1 MPRVL
6 SLILGGGRGSRLF
19 PLTKQRAKPA
29 VPVGGKYRLIDIP
42 ISNCL
47 NSKLNTIY
55 VLTQFLSV
63 SLHRHIST
71 TYKFDMFSKGFVEIL
86 AAQQAYDEQI
96 GWYQGTADAV
106 RQNIAYIKREEPDEV
121 LILSGDQLYRMDY
134 RHLVD
139 THRQSKAEVTIA
151 CIPVRE
157 DQTSGFG
164 LMNVDDSGRVL
175 GFAEKPKTA
184 EARKP
189 YFTPSKWIDAKGI
202 PSNGRNYLANMGIYL
217 FKTDKLIEM
226 LNSPVPDKLHNAMLL
241 PHDFGSNVF
250 PNHVAD
256 RHIHAHLY
264 DGFWEDLGT
273 IRSYH
278 ETSLALG
285 EPEPP
290 FDFFQPEGVIYTRM
304 RNLPASRINGARLD
318 HATVADGCV
327 IGGGSTVEH
336 SLIGVRS
343 VVGAN
348 CLLKHV
354 VMIGSDGYETKAELA
369 ENKRLGR
376 PNLNI
381 GEGCRIERAILD
393 KDCRIGRG
401 VRVRDHDGDADFD
414 DVAGRYYIRDGIVC
428 VPRAAA
434 IPDGLEI

>member
-1 MPRVL
+1 MPQVL
-6 SLILGGGRGSRLF
+6 SLILGGGRGTRLF

-47 NSKLNTIY
+47 NSKLNSIY

-63 SLHRHIST
+63 SLHRHIAN

-121 LILSGDQLYRMDY
+121 LIFSGDQLYRMDY
-134 RHLVD
+134 RQLIE
-139 THRQSKAEVTIA
+139 THRKSGAEVTIA
-151 CIPVRE
+151 GIPVHE
-157 DQTSGFG
+157 NQTSGFG
-164 LMNVDDSGRVL
+164 LMKVDDSGRVL

-189 YFTPSKWIDAKGI
+189 YHVASSWIDAQGI
-202 PSNGRNYLANMGIYL
+202 PSKGRNYIANMGIYL
-217 FKTDKLIEM
+217 FDTAKLIEM
-226 LNSPVPDKLHNAMLL
+226 LNTPVPDKLHNAMLL

-318 HATVADGCV
+318 HATVSDGCV
-327 IGGGSTVEH
+327 IGGGSTLEH
-336 SLIGVRS
+336 SSIGVRS

-348 CLLKHV
+348 CLLRHV

-369 ENKRLGR
+369 ENARIGR

-401 VRVRDHDGDADFD
+401 VRIRDHDGDADAD
-414 DVAGRYYIRDGIVC
+414 DPSGRFHIRDGIVC
-428 VPRAAA
+428 VPRGAV
-434 IPDGLEI
+434 IPEGLEI

>member
-1 MPRVL
+1 MPQVL

-19 PLTKQRAKPA
+19 PLTKSRAKPA

-63 SLHRHIST
+63 SLHRHISN
-71 TYKFDMFSKGFVEIL
+71 TYKFDMFSQGFVEIL

-134 RHLVD
+134 RHLIE
-139 THRQSKAEVTIA
+139 THRKSKAEVTIA
-151 CIPVRE
+151 CIPVKE
-157 DQTSGFG
+157 DQTPGFG
-164 LMNVDDSGRVL
+164 LMRVDDTGRVL

-189 YFTPSKWIDAKGI
+189 YFTPSEWIDQKGI
-202 PSNGRNYLANMGIYL
+202 PSNGRNYLANMGIYI

-226 LNSPVPDKLHNAMLL
+226 LNTPVPDKLHNAMLL

-256 RHIHAHLY
+256 RHIHAHLF

-273 IRSYH
+273 IKSYH

-285 EPEPP
+285 EPDPP

-327 IGGGSTVEH
+327 IGCNSTIEH

-348 CLLKHV
+348 VVLKNV
-354 VMIGSDGYETKAELA
+354 VMIGSDGYETKVEIE
-369 ENKRLGR
+369 ENRRLGR

-381 GEGCRIERAILD
+381 GEGSKIEMAMLD
-393 KDCRIGRG
+393 KDCRIGKG
-401 VRVRDHDGDADFD
+401 VRIRDHDGDADFD
-414 DVAGRYYIRDGIVC
+414 DPAGRYHFRDGIVC
-428 VPRAAA
+428 VPRGAV
-434 IPDGLEI
+434 IPDGLDI